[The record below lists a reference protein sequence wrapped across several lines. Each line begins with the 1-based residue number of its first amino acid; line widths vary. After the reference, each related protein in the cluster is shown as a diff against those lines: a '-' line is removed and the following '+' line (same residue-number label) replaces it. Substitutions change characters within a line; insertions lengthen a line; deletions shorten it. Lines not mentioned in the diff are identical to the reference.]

1 MKARVCVSIALL
13 VLATAC
19 NKKPHEEPTTEPSAV
34 IEAPSA
40 SASAVVAPSDS
51 TAALSDEADV
61 EVPEDLADDA
71 AEEITPQNLDKEL
84 ATLEKEIGSET

>member
-1 MKARVCVSIALL
+1 
-13 VLATAC
+13 
-19 NKKPHEEPTTEPSAV
+19 
-34 IEAPSA
+34 
-40 SASAVVAPSDS
+40 VVAPSDS